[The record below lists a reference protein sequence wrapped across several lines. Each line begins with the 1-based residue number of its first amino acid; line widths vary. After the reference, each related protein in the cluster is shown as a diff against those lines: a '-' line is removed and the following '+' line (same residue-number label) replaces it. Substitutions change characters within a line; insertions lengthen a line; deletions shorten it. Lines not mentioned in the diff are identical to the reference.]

1 MESFRNE
8 AEGQGMDLDK
18 IQGRERW
25 LVLFIL
31 SRKR

>member
-1 MESFRNE
+1 MESFRKE

-18 IQGRERW
+18 IQGRERL